1 MNMKNRA
8 ERQLSAMAAL
18 IGVILASVSLPAMAA
33 TPAKQHTVP
42 VTGHKPVVAPVLDN
56 TAPYV
61 GDTITVDPKFSD
73 VDADTEDTTATGTS
87 YQWQVEDTVGSGTF
101 SDIAGA
107 TGKTYVP
114 VDADKGKKLIVKVT
128 PRTDPVITEPAVGDE
143 VLSDVA
149 TVSTSP
155 ASLVNSSLTVTTVQA
170 AYTITAGQQTDTDQN
185 TKATLTLMLKDAAT
199 TPNAVKGQTVSFS
212 ITPAD
217 AGVAVSNV
225 VDNQDGTYTAVL
237 TATKAQQYAI
247 TAQVN
252 GAAFGNTLPNLQGSV
267 QTVAAAPD
275 AAHTIVEPFN
285 NLAQAAIAA
294 DTQNVGFQTHLFDRF
309 DNVPTWTDTD
319 IQVTVPGF
327 NAANVTTTKDAATN
341 TISVTAGATG
351 AADKV
356 SYIAEKVVL
365 TKSGGQDLLA
375 NAELS
380 KLTVVPKITE
390 ITYRNINFK
399 ASLERGGKQLVLPRP
414 VYNKASWY
422 PVNPSTGQSFSTADL
437 DITSP
442 FDNTA
447 GRNDTS
453 MDVRYPSA
461 PATFKQTVTVKLT
474 DAILYKKD
482 IGSHLSIYRAYYNV
496 PPTSFDVCEVADG
509 DSCGR
514 TGPEWTLVT
523 QIAADD
529 AYILSRDFSTTY
541 ITMIT
546 PPDRHS
552 SCFVRYWKNG
562 APNAYTTISSGCGGA
577 VDYGPGPDTWIGGLS
592 RSYYPYQ

>member
-252 GAAFGNTLPNLQGSV
+252 GAAFGNTLPNLQD
-267 QTVAAAPD
+267 TVRTIGAAPD
-275 AAHTIVEPFN
+275 AAHTVVDSYN
-285 NLAQAAIAA
+285 NLAQAAVAS
-294 DTQNVGFQTHLFDRF
+294 DSQNVGFQAHLFDRF
-309 DNVPTWTDTD
+309 NNIATWKSADLN
-319 IQVTVPGF
+319 ITVPDFDTGHV
-327 NAANVTTTKDAATN
+327 ATSMDEATN
-341 TISVTAGATG
+341 TITVSAGAKSE
-351 AADKV
+351 DDV
-356 SYIAEKVVL
+356 NEYIGEQVGLVNA
-365 TKSGGQDLLA
+365 GGPNLLA
-375 NAELS
+375 GAPLS
-380 KLTVVPKITE
+380 KLTIVPKIKE
-390 ITYRNINFK
+390 VEL
-399 ASLERGGKQLVLPRP
+399 ASKRRSLWLIMQ
-414 VYNKASWY
+414 
-422 PVNPSTGQSFSTADL
+422 
-437 DITSP
+437 
-442 FDNTA
+442 
-447 GRNDTS
+447 
-453 MDVRYPSA
+453 
-461 PATFKQTVTVKLT
+461 VK
-474 DAILYKKD
+474 
-482 IGSHLSIYRAYYNV
+482 R
-496 PPTSFDVCEVADG
+496 
-509 DSCGR
+509 
-514 TGPEWTLVT
+514 
-523 QIAADD
+523 
-529 AYILSRDFSTTY
+529 
-541 ITMIT
+541 
-546 PPDRHS
+546 
-552 SCFVRYWKNG
+552 
-562 APNAYTTISSGCGGA
+562 
-577 VDYGPGPDTWIGGLS
+577 
-592 RSYYPYQ
+592 